1 MDTLVCARSAGYAGA
16 LTVGKSYA
24 LLERD
29 EDKGQVRLEGDNGR
43 TRWFP
48 ADCFDEGEVI
58 TLVSWTLDDP
68 EVDRH
73 LGNVE
78 VNLSFSDGSRR
89 WCLCLTPQ
97 NLSTLLFENGQGPVM
112 QGRHLLVVPSLEDT
126 AIEAA
131 LTHLEEQGLLLE
143 ASLPLGE

>member
-1 MDTLVCARSAGYAGA
+1 METIVCARSAGYSGA
-16 LTVGKSYA
+16 LTVGRQYA

-29 EDKGQVRLEGDNGR
+29 EQGGKLRVEGDNGR

-58 TLVSWTLDDP
+58 TLVDWQLDDP

-78 VNLSFSDGSRR
+78 VNLKFSDGSHR

-112 QGRHLLVVPSLEDT
+112 QGRHLLVVPSLEDA
-126 AIEAA
+126 AIQAA
-131 LTHLEEQGLLLE
+131 LDHLEEQGLLLE
-143 ASLPLGE
+143 ASLQL